1 MLANYTAGI
10 VDCNLPPEAS
20 NKQHACCLQ
29 IVEKYLNSNIT
40 IHTFNQSQYPC
51 ITTADFLLLPRKGK
65 CEEQVGGHE
74 GSNGAPGP
82 LHAKSTPGMD
92 AWYPPGHG
100 DIFRSLKNS
109 GTLDYLLSLLLEF
122 GQIPDEHLNEF
133 KSIEKFKIFNTN
145 NMWVNLKAIVRLVE
159 AEALTM
165 EIIPINKIVDGVKAL
180 QLETA
185 AGAAIQFFEKALVIN
200 VPRSRFLP
208 VKTTSDLLLL
218 KSNLYCLTDGYLIRH
233 YNVQPSNPAIE
244 LGPEFEKVADF
255 HARFESIPSL
265 IGLQSLKVFG
275 DVWFGPSITLKGKV
289 HINANSGVKLVIPNT
304 SVLQDVLNRNTFS
317 EVPIDD
323 ANRCL
328 PETKLVALLGAE
340 ANLDTMIHE
349 AEISKSVLSFTK
361 AEFLKYTD
369 KIQELSVEEWDKS
382 HPSAMDS
389 ERRPEHYL
397 NIPSPSNTPHSRSS
411 GIGQFHTMLRNPVLS
426 GWMLLKRA
434 ITHLRLHLLKDHLQF
449 YGGYHAVL
457 VGLDWGIEKK
467 LKKEIWATFVKG
479 LVWFFVFAAHQFYLR
494 HKRRRNTP
502 DASKLSSEEAP
513 LWGHALERNHES
525 DMYHALVHALTRWIF
540 SFLEDV
546 RRVKLKD
553 QFIGLVYAHLVACL
567 IEVVLSYIVD
577 INYPVRPWEVPE

>member
-1 MLANYTAGI
+1 MLVACRSAIEFRDGSTFLDLFVTQIQSLNKMYG
-10 VDCNLPPEAS
+10 CNVPLLLMNSFNTEDDT
-20 NKQHACCLQ
+20 NK

-208 VKTTSDLLLL
+208 VKTTSDLLL
-218 KSNLYCLTDGYLIRH
+218 
-233 YNVQPSNPAIE
+233 
-244 LGPEFEKVADF
+244 
-255 HARFESIPSL
+255 
-265 IGLQSLKVFG
+265 
-275 DVWFGPSITLKGKV
+275 LKGKV